1 MVLLEDNIQDVMN
14 SYKKRIEVSSTS
26 SPSSSHHR
34 KSRFF
39 AWALIQHP

>member
-26 SPSSSHHR
+26 LWQRLGIFIYLFIFIS
-34 KSRFF
+34 
-39 AWALIQHP
+39 